1 MEGQFTLTKFK
12 GLTAADQSAVRA
24 QKKMDDY
31 LSGLV
36 SICEVNTYIHTYTHT
51 YTALCCFPLVDPEPF
66 HLHLYLLGSM
76 LAVDELHGSHG
87 SHPARHRHLQHVPEI
102 IECSQ

>member
-31 LSGLV
+31 LKGLLL
-36 SICEVNTYIHTYTHT
+36 ICEVRVIPSLLFIDPDYIRLSLTKY
-51 YTALCCFPLVDPEPF
+51 
-66 HLHLYLLGSM
+66 
-76 LAVDELHGSHG
+76 
-87 SHPARHRHLQHVPEI
+87 
-102 IECSQ
+102 